1 MKLKMRKIAI
11 ASLLAACCM
20 IGGVSTLSVSAN
32 ETVYVNGNIAVNG
45 FKVSDG
51 ASILM
56 KEDYAGIRF
65 ETRVTNDFMTY
76 LYDTYGD
83 TEDGT
88 TYEWHTLITGTN
100 MLPNDA
106 VTDVTPDLTKAEIG
120 KDTELACQNFTLA
133 PTEEANGVYY
143 RAAILYY
150 GENWENLSEA
160 QKASIYS
167 AELIARSYVEIT
179 PSGATES
186 TIIYASAND
195 TVRSMKQVACT
206 SIAREYYKICSHTE
220 CEGYT
225 QCQAPEEVKRKK
237 ALLYNYVGAVAT
249 NETAYYSE
257 KDASG
262 VIGNLTSGVTYK
274 AYMNGALLE
283 NVTATNNGLSVSG
296 ITTTDYTI
304 GNDFEVLLVGNN
316 ATLTKQPIKY
326 VSDIITTAAEL
337 QAIVPGASYTLAGAS
352 TATTNGDTSGYY
364 VLGNDIDL
372 SANAC
377 GFAFMSATL
386 KGKFTGTF
394 DGCGYAIKN
403 YTVSKDDNGDYRY
416 GLFGILE
423 TTTTVKNFALVDA
436 KLVGSTVTLLGVRML
451 ATKGGARAS
460 VAENIY
466 VDMDITAATF
476 GWGLFY
482 NTTTNSENAIIKN
495 VVVESTV
502 GNKVQDKM
510 GIIIAMDSRQEQ
522 LYQMEN
528 VHVISSETRIVY
540 SKASYTNY
548 MAVSKTDY
556 DAFIEAGKVTVNYKT
571 GSKTYDLTVTDGV
584 ATFDYSS
591 TTMTLICLDGVTSYA
606 DVTAFGDKQVGSWK
620 YDATAGAF
628 VYQN

>member
-45 FKVSDG
+45 FDVSNG

-150 GENWENLSEA
+150 GENWENLSEE

-225 QCQAPEEVKRKK
+225 QCQAPEEVERKK

-304 GNDFEVLLVGNN
+304 GDDFEVLLVGDN
-316 ATLTKQPIKY
+316 ATLSVQPVKY

-337 QAIVPGASYTLAGAS
+337 QAIVPESSSSVDGEVE
-352 TATTNGDTSGYY
+352 GYY
-364 VLGNDIDL
+364 VLGKDIDIADGSL
-372 SANAC
+372 GEGISFKGIQTAN
-377 GFAFMSATL
+377 

-394 DGCGYAIKN
+394 DGCGYAIN
-403 YTVSKDDNGDYRY
+403 NLTYGDSTAKGY
-416 GLFGILE
+416 GLFGKITGKICNVAFTNVKL
-423 TTTTVKNFALVDA
+423 TGSSQTVIGYCLQT
-436 KLVGSTVTLLGVRML
+436 GSVL
-451 ATKGGARAS
+451 
-460 VAENIY
+460 ENIY
-466 VDMDITAATF
+466 VEMDA
-476 GWGLFY
+476 
-482 NTTTNSENAIIKN
+482 
-495 VVVESTV
+495 VPSTV
-502 GNKVQDKM
+502 GGLLYISYTTSVKFKDIVIVSVAPSKINTNGGLIYGNKPSEVNS
-510 GIIIAMDSRQEQ
+510 AVEF
-522 LYQMEN
+522 EN
-528 VHVISSETRIVY
+528 VHIISSDARLILD
-540 SKASYTNY
+540 ATNSTAPY
-548 MAVSKTDY
+548 LAVSKTNY
-556 DAFIEAGKVTVNYKT
+556 EAFVTAME
-571 GSKTYDLTVTDGV
+571 VTFPYSTNNSYELSENDGV
-584 ATFDYSS
+584 YTFSYNSKNVK
-591 TTMTLICLDGVTSYA
+591 LICLEGVTSA
-606 DVTAFGDKQVGSWK
+606 TAATDGQQVGSWK
-620 YDATAGAF
+620 YDATAGTF